1 MIFFKSFSVLFQF
14 FFRYFKTFH
23 HFVIKISKRARARAI
38 IKCDKNPKAERAGTN
53 VLSIPH
59 TLLRVTYPIPTTM
72 QTTTGTFSDW
82 HTGKRLFT
90 HDGYAQKVL
99 RRAKRVRDPP
109 FPCNGLCWGSEGRV
123 PCPNTSGNGWC
134 AARQDGSPR
143 SCKDIYLLLTQEE
156 QETHMRAWTEM
167 TQPAYDLYLVPIRRT
182 LQIRMLSVLTANNE
196 LVMGNAHTML
206 ANTIDAHSPSIL
218 ANQVATLQLADA
230 VDAQVQ
236 P

>member
-1 MIFFKSFSVLFQF
+1 
-14 FFRYFKTFH
+14 
-23 HFVIKISKRARARAI
+23 
-38 IKCDKNPKAERAGTN
+38 
-53 VLSIPH
+53 
-59 TLLRVTYPIPTTM
+59 M